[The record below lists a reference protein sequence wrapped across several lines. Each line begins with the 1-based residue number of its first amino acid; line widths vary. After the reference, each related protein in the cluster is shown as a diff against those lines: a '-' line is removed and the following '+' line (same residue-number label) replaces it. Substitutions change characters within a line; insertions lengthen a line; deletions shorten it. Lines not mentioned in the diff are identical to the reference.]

1 MRQDGVMLEGL
12 HRLEN
17 FLIVRFIVLFL
28 APPALE
34 ILCPEFFIVDLVH
47 REQHKIQL
55 ILILGKE
62 SLIIIHR
69 DGLDTELQPRAD
81 LDCIAIGSPY
91 ARYLSKVA
99 GIIDVGE
106 RLARRIS

>member
-1 MRQDGVMLEGL
+1 MLKCRDFCKANLIAKNRIGVLDVVGQ
-12 HRLEN
+12 
-17 FLIVRFIVLFL
+17 IG
-28 APPALE
+28 
-34 ILCPEFFIVDLVH
+34 PEFFIVDLVH

-62 SLIIIHR
+62 SLIIVHR
-69 DGLDTELQPRAD
+69 DGLDAELQPRAN

>member
-17 FLIVRFIVLFL
+17 FLVVRFIVLFL
-28 APPALE
+28 APP
-34 ILCPEFFIVDLVH
+34 DLVH

-62 SLIIIHR
+62 SLIIVHR
-69 DGLDTELQPRAD
+69 DGLDTKLQPRAD

-91 ARYLSKVA
+91 TRYLSKVA